1 MGIYNKKKSIQEAK
15 KLHKK
20 QQRELLKQGA
30 INYIFIWLNLII
42 INMIAAASALPP
54 QPSILPPP
62 PPQFN
67 IGNYVYSIPESSS
80 GVDRRQAEAFY
91 GCISELFFD
100 QTWNYNIQS
109 MHDGRNCLWL
119 PEARVRSMSRSIE
132 YWRLSHQDN
141 MCHTIGK
148 LYWIGFNLCI
158 RNIEWYFAQF

>member
-1 MGIYNKKKSIQEAK
+1 MKEKTAKEAK
-15 KLHKK
+15 NLKRKRQH
-20 QQRELLKQGA
+20 ELLKQGA

-42 INMIAAASALPP
+42 INMIDAASAPLLL
-54 QPSILPPP
+54 PSILPPP
-62 PPQFN
+62 LPQFN
-67 IGNYVYSIPESSS
+67 IGNHVYSIPDSLP

-109 MHDGRNCLWL
+109 MHDGPNSLWL
-119 PEARVRSMSRSIE
+119 PEARVLPMSRSIE

-141 MCHTIGK
+141 ICHTIGK